1 MKSKLKLKV
10 VGKNP
15 NLFFRRLI
23 SNGINIYNLSQ
34 IDYKTIE
41 IVILEED
48 YEKLMKIRSVYD
60 VTILNSYGI
69 RKVRELIRKNKILM
83 ISLII
88 SILLVY
94 MLSNIIFKIEIVH
107 NDSNIRQLLS
117 KELESNG
124 IKKYSIKKDYHSIQ
138 RIKNGILN
146 KYKDKLEWIEI
157 ENIGTKYVVR
167 VEERKINKK
176 RKESAIRNIV
186 AKKSATIRRIYTKK
200 GEAIKGINDYV
211 NKGDVVISGEIK
223 LNDESKNMV
232 SASGTVYGEVWYKV
246 KVDMP
251 LEYHEKKY
259 TGRSKK
265 VYVINFL
272 NYSFELFNFN
282 KFKDKEKKS
291 KVILKDMI
299 LPISI
304 EKQYQKE
311 IIRIDKK
318 YKEEQAITA
327 ATNYAL
333 DKVRHDLKEKEY
345 IIGKKDLKVALK
357 DSKIEMN
364 VFVAVCENITQYQ
377 SISVNDDLKK
387 E

>member
-48 YEKLMKIRSVYD
+48 YEKLMKIRSTYD

-176 RKESAIRNIV
+176 HKESAIRNIV

-223 LNDESKNMV
+223 LNDEIKNMV

-265 VYVINFL
+265 VYAINFL

-282 KFKDKEKKS
+282 KFKDKEKES
-291 KVILKDMI
+291 KVILKDLI

-333 DKVRHDLKEKEY
+333 DKVRRDLKEKEY
-345 IIGKKDLKVALK
+345 IIGKKGLKVVLK

-364 VFVAVCENITQYQ
+364 IFVAVCENITEYQ
-377 SISVNDDLKK
+377 SISESDDFKK